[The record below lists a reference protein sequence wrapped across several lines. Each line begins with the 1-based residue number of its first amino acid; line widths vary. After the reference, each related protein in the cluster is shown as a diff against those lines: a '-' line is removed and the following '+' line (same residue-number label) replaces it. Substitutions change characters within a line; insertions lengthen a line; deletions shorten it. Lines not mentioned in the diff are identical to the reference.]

1 MRDEEPA
8 LMKIGDEEP
17 APMKIGDEGLWVEGY
32 LVLRKI
38 SHTEKS

>member
-32 LVLRKI
+32 
-38 SHTEKS
+38 